1 MTLMKIHM
9 KKIKMKTS
17 THFYKIMK
25 ELNKIKIKNSKKMK
39 NKISIKKM
47 INQKRSNQIHMNK
60 IKIMLKIKK

>member
-1 MTLMKIHM
+1 MILMKIHM

-25 ELNKIKIKNSKKMK
+25 DLNKIKIKNSKKMK

-47 INQKRSNQIHMNK
+47 IN
-60 IKIMLKIKK
+60 

>member
-1 MTLMKIHM
+1 MKIHL
-9 KKIKMKTS
+9 KKIKMKNS

-60 IKIMLKIKK
+60 IKIMIKIKK

>member
-1 MTLMKIHM
+1 M

-60 IKIMLKIKK
+60 IKIMIKIKK

>member
-1 MTLMKIHM
+1 MKM
-9 KKIKMKTS
+9 KKIKMKNS

-39 NKISIKKM
+39 NKIFIKKM

>member
-1 MTLMKIHM
+1 MKIHL
-9 KKIKMKTS
+9 KKIKMKNS

-39 NKISIKKM
+39 NKIFIKKM